1 MSTPQEATVANTDL
15 WAKYFNDQ
23 WGRWLNPLGVP
34 AASPVASI
42 AAGTAAQVAGFL
54 SLVAAGPIAWL
65 YNTADADVMQ
75 ITDEGS
81 RELPFRLEPAE
92 AESVEDHAAA

>member
-1 MSTPQEATVANTDL
+1 MSTPQEATIANTDL
-15 WAKYFNDQ
+15 WTKYFNDQ

-34 AASPVASI
+34 AASPMSSI

-65 YNTADADVMQ
+65 YNTADAD
-75 ITDEGS
+75 ITEPADEAT
-81 RELPFRLEPAE
+81 RELPFRLEHAE
-92 AESVEDHAAA
+92 AESIEDHAAA